1 MNKTT
6 ETKTPTLTV
15 AVRCLAILTFL
26 AVSYVA
32 MVAKP
37 VLLPLIL
44 ALLVTMVVLPI
55 HKLLCRMKLKP
66 PAAAAVSILT
76 LAAVLISGLV
86 FLATPA
92 VTWAQTLD
100 LEFAEYKLRALLR
113 PVQEVQ
119 EEFNEVVEKVD
130 KISADFSATTSSK
143 KAAEAAAEPPPPSAD
158 TADNGTGAPRPDPP
172 TTTEID
178 APSAESVTVN
188 VRGGEKSP
196 ALDYAQSFG
205 AHVAF
210 TFMLVF
216 FFLAYGETLYRR
228 ITEGT
233 ETGTLFEALSEDISS
248 YLLTITIIN
257 VALGVAVGTAMW
269 LLDMPNP
276 ILWGAM
282 ATVLNYLP
290 YLGAIIG
297 TIIVGLVAVF
307 TFTTL
312 SEAATVPAIYYLITL
327 LEGGVITPMLI
338 GKQFS
343 LNPIIVVLWFLAWGS
358 VWGIA
363 GMLIAT
369 PTLMALKIYTSSV
382 PDYKRIDRII
392 SR

>member
-143 KAAEAAAEPPPPSAD
+143 KAAEAATEPPPPSAD
-158 TADNGTGAPRPDPP
+158 TAYNGTGAPRPDPP

>member
-1 MNKTT
+1 MRKPPRSNSS
-6 ETKTPTLTV
+6 TLTV
-15 AVRCLAILTFL
+15 AVRCLAILTVL

-37 VLLPLIL
+37 VILPLIL
-44 ALLVTMVVLPI
+44 ALLFTLVILPV
-55 HKLLCRMKLKP
+55 HKFLCRMKLKP
-66 PAAAAVSILT
+66 PVAAGISILG
-76 LAAVLISGLV
+76 LAAVVISGLV
-86 FLATPA
+86 FLASPA

-100 LEFAEYKLRALLR
+100 LEFAETRLRNLLR

-130 KISADFSATTSSK
+130 KISADFTGTKTGK
-143 KAAEAAAEPPPPSAD
+143 KADSPEAPSPPTSPDTSTIETASSGTFEPE
-158 TADNGTGAPRPDPP
+158 GTGIAVN
-172 TTTEID
+172 
-178 APSAESVTVN
+178 AAESVTVN
-188 VRGGEKSP
+188 VKSGEKSP
-196 ALDYAQSFG
+196 ILDYAQSFG
-205 AHVAF
+205 AHATF

-233 ETGTLFEALSEDISS
+233 ETGMMCEALSEDISS
-248 YLLTITIIN
+248 YLLTITLIN
-257 VALGVAVGTAMW
+257 FALGVAVAAAMW

-297 TIIVGLVAVF
+297 SVIVALVAVI

-312 SEAATVPAIYYLITL
+312 SEAATVPAVYYLLTL
-327 LEGGVITPMLI
+327 IEGGLITPMLI
-338 GKQFS
+338 GKRFS

-369 PTLMALKIYTSSV
+369 PTLMALKIVTSSL
-382 PDYKRIDRII
+382 PGYERIDRVI

>member
-143 KAAEAAAEPPPPSAD
+143 KAAEAATEPAPLSAD

>member
-143 KAAEAAAEPPPPSAD
+143 KAAEAATEPPPPSAD

>member
-143 KAAEAAAEPPPPSAD
+143 KAAEAAAEPAPLSAD

>member
-1 MNKTT
+1 MRKPTQS
-6 ETKTPTLTV
+6 KSSTLTV
-15 AVRCLAILTFL
+15 AVRCLAILTVL

-37 VLLPLIL
+37 VILPLIL
-44 ALLVTMVVLPI
+44 ALLFTLVILPV
-55 HKLLCRMKLKP
+55 HKFLCRMKLKP
-66 PAAAAVSILT
+66 PVAAGISILG
-76 LAAVLISGLV
+76 LAVVVISGLV
-86 FLATPA
+86 FLASPA

-100 LEFAEYKLRALLR
+100 LQFAENRLRNLLR

-130 KISADFSATTSSK
+130 KISADFTGTKTGKKPASPVESSPPTSPDTSTI
-143 KAAEAAAEPPPPSAD
+143 ETESSGTIEPPATQIDVNAAD
-158 TADNGTGAPRPDPP
+158 
-172 TTTEID
+172 
-178 APSAESVTVN
+178 SVTVK
-188 VRGGEKSP
+188 VTGGEKSP
-196 ALDYAQSFG
+196 VLDYVQSFG
-205 AHVAF
+205 AHATF

-248 YLLTITIIN
+248 YLLTITLIN
-257 VALGVAVGTAMW
+257 LALGVAVGIAMW

-290 YLGAIIG
+290 YLGALVG
-297 TIIVGLVAVF
+297 TVIVGLVALL

-312 SEAATVPAIYYLITL
+312 SGAATIPAIYYLLTL
-327 LEGGVITPMLI
+327 LEGGLVTPMLI
-338 GKQFS
+338 GRRFS

-369 PTLMALKIYTSSV
+369 PTLMALKIVTSSL
-382 PDYKRIDRII
+382 PGYERIDRVI